1 VHGLEPRL
9 AALGDLGGKLRPGAE
24 GDGRLGMLAY
34 KTFRSANVSERTVV
48 AFDKVAY
55 PFCVSRRSVLR
66 FAAEQYSPDCQRISP
81 TSES

>member
-1 VHGLEPRL
+1 
-9 AALGDLGGKLRPGAE
+9 
-24 GDGRLGMLAY
+24 MLAY
-34 KTFRSANVSERTVV
+34 KTFGSANVSERTVV